1 MVLLLAMMLA
11 IAAGMMVGGPIV
23 IAPADHAFA
32 DQRTWFGVA
41 NAPLVAACLPLAIV
55 AFRGWRAA
63 RASHWPDAVRMPW
76 LAFMASCIGLT
87 VVSIAYHLSP
97 GDTSLAL
104 THTAAAL
111 SMTLLSLCFLAERVD
126 ALFGRPEAIAGG
138 CAVAGFAGL
147 WWFAGRWVGELGD
160 LRALLF
166 LESLP
171 LLLVP
176 AGALSLPGPFTR
188 AADWLA
194 MLGLY
199 LLARVAG
206 FADAIVHSANGWV
219 SGHALMHLLL
229 AAVAACPAYRIAS
242 ASRRGPGVHG
252 VPLAEPSQRS
262 TSLHTSS

>member
-32 DQRTWFGVA
+32 AQGAWLGIPHA
-41 NAPLVAACLPLAIV
+41 SLVLACLPLAAAGI
-55 AFRGWRAA
+55 RGWRAA
-63 RASHWPDAVRMPW
+63 RACGWPEAVRTPW
-76 LAFMASCIGLT
+76 LAFMASCIALT
-87 VVSIAYHLSP
+87 GVAIAYHLRP
-97 GDTSLAL
+97 GDTAMAF
-104 THTAAAL
+104 THIGAAL
-111 SMTLLSLCFLAERVD
+111 AMTMLSLCFLAERVD
-126 ALFGRPEAIAGG
+126 ALFGRPEALAGG

-147 WWFAGRWVGELGD
+147 WWFAGHWVGGQGD

-188 AADWLA
+188 AADWLL
-194 MLGLY
+194 MLALY
-199 LLARVAG
+199 LLARLAG
-206 FADAIVHSANGWV
+206 FGDALVHSASGWI

-229 AAVAACPAYRIAS
+229 AAVVACPAYRMAS
-242 ASRRGPGVHG
+242 ASRRAGAVRGMSV
-252 VPLAEPSQRS
+252 AEPTQRS
-262 TSLHTSS
+262 TSFHTSS